1 MLKEC
6 NLEKIVAEANK
17 DIDDLNEKITDKLKD
32 NESLAVKLEKLI
44 ELKFEMEQKKEKNKN
59 NYNSHNSNNKKG

>member
-59 NYNSHNSNNKKG
+59 NYNSHNTNNKKG